1 MMKKFLVLGVVL
13 ALSSSAMA
21 GLVGLEI
28 VDPQPGYLPST
39 TIIIQVKASEG
50 WQDFP
55 YDSIGFMDIT
65 SMQSDGGG
73 LDGFGT
79 ASNPSLNSA
88 LAVGTGGSSSAGD
101 IVNSGGILIQDIRG
115 YIEQPDETGVD
126 FVEPFGSAILYSF
139 EFHIPDLP
147 YSTYII
153 ITMDGLVLNNLGY
166 NPPVPGYTATSTLE
180 IHVIPEP
187 MTIAL
192 LGLGGLFL
200 RRRR

>member
-28 VDPQPGYLPST
+28 TDPQPGYLPST
-39 TIIIQVKASEG
+39 MITIQVVASDF

-55 YDSIGFMDIT
+55 QDSIGFMDIT
-65 SMQSDGGG
+65 SMSSDY
-73 LDGFGT
+73 DAT
-79 ASNPSLNSA
+79 ASNPILHSK
-88 LAVGTGGSSSAGD
+88 LAVGTGGTSSAGD

-115 YIEQPDETGVD
+115 YIEQGEVWGPS
-126 FVEPFGSAILYSF
+126 PSAVLYYF
-139 EFHIPDLP
+139 DLHIPDLP
-147 YSTYII
+147 YSTII
-153 ITMDGLVLNNLGY
+153 TITMDGLALYNLGY
-166 NPPVPGYTATSTLE
+166 NDPVPGFTTANTLE